1 MNTHT
6 QKHAHMYPCVCVC
19 LCKKKVCLV
28 KVSGVLRLNVSTK
41 VEDVS
46 CKNTHMAVIQTS
58 YYNEPSSQGYRHLSL

>member
-1 MNTHT
+1 MSRIHTNTKT
-6 QKHAHMYPCVCVC
+6 CTHMCMC

-46 CKNTHMAVIQTS
+46 CKHMHTAVTYTS
-58 YYNEPSSQGYRHLSL
+58 YYNEQ